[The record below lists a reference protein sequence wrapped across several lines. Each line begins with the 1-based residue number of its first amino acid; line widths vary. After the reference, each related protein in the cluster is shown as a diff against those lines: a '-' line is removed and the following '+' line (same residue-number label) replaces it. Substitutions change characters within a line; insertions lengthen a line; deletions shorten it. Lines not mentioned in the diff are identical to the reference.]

1 MSSSFFITGC
11 VRSGT
16 TLLEKLLC
24 NHPELSALSQPFP
37 SLYIKIKKAF
47 INSLGIDEYFVL
59 SNYVGENRYC
69 FNDFDAYLNKELFS
83 SSFVQD
89 EINSSYSGNLTFNL
103 KYEIKNEQNFKG
115 VYELLTKQNSHNSNA
130 KLFGSKEVLCEEF
143 APYFIKNG
151 IKVIHIVRDPRDVI
165 SSIKKGDGD
174 KFIGNVKPLLFELR
188 NWRKS
193 VQFAIQFQG
202 NPNFMSLN
210 YEDLVQDTDESLLKI
225 CGFLN
230 VEAFNPEAFN
240 QGIRTQRGDIW
251 SSNSSFGGV
260 SGTISSSSIG
270 KHKELLSQ
278 DVNNYISTI
287 CLPELNKLSIMHTSN
302 MDFTKT
308 IEDFVEPHAVTDS
321 HLPSDFSSS
330 QEAIDY
336 EIQRLISYFDKKLA
350 YEFCCRQ

>member
-1 MSSSFFITGC
+1 MSNSFFITGC

-37 SLYIKIKKAF
+37 SLYIKIKKDF
-47 INSLGIDEYFVL
+47 INSLGFDEYFVL
-59 SNYVGENRYC
+59 SNYVGESRYC
-69 FNDFDAYLNKELFS
+69 FNDFDEYVNNKLFS
-83 SSFVQD
+83 PTFVQD
-89 EINSSYSGNLTFNL
+89 EINSSYSGNLTSNL
-103 KYEIKNEQNFKG
+103 KYEIKEEQNFKA
-115 VYELLTKQNSHNSNA
+115 VYELLTKQNSHNSKA

-193 VQFAIQFQG
+193 VQLAIQFQG
-202 NPNFMSLN
+202 NPNFMTLN
-210 YEDLVQDTDESLLKI
+210 YEDLVQETDKSLLKI
-225 CGFLN
+225 CDFLKI
-230 VEAFNPEAFN
+230 EAYSPEAFN
-240 QGIRTQRGDIW
+240 QGIRTQEGEIW

-260 SGTISSSSIG
+260 SGAISSSSIG

-278 DVNNYISTI
+278 GVNEYISTI
-287 CLPELNKLSIMHTSN
+287 CLPELNELSIVHSTN
-302 MDFTKT
+302 TDFAKT
-308 IEDFVEPHAVTDS
+308 IESFVEPNAVTDY
-321 HLPSDFSSS
+321 HLPSDFSST

-336 EIQRLISYFDKKLA
+336 EIKRLTSYFDKKLT
-350 YEFCCRQ
+350 YEFYCRQ